1 MHTMSRKKSK
11 IYARPNLRLE
21 RLKLGW
27 TMSDFARRVGISR
40 ASISAI
46 ELRRWGVSEKVAI
59 AICHVLHKDF
69 DELFEIVLADEQ
81 ASEKEK
87 DVVHTG

>member
-1 MHTMSRKKSK
+1 MTKKKSK

-46 ELRRWGVSEKVAI
+46 ELRRWGVSEKAAI
-59 AICHVLHKDF
+59 AICHALHKDF
-69 DELFEIVLADEQ
+69 DELFEIVLADNQKQEQ
-81 ASEKEK
+81 EE
-87 DVVHTG
+87 DVVPTS